1 MHYDFM
7 TLSPEDFEYLVADLL
22 SCEWKVRI
30 ELFKSGKD
38 RGIDLRNSRILDSK
52 GTTSK
57 EITIVQCK
65 RYAPH
70 RFAELLRAVRSEK
83 EKVERL
89 KPARYVLAT
98 SVPLSPDDKDKL
110 MAALAPWCQ
119 STEDIYGAT
128 ELNALLRKCSEV
140 EKAHFKLWI
149 GSTAVLERILHSR
162 IFNITHA
169 TVDLIREELSRLVM
183 HKGFDRALEILHR
196 DHHVLIVG
204 DPGIGKSTLAKML
217 LCHYLR
223 EGFEPIYVTANIDD
237 AWSLIQSRPGDDNR
251 KFVVLY
257 DDFLGRYRFESPHFG
272 KNEESSLFDFLERV
286 RRSPNIRF
294 LMTTREYILADA
306 QRMHGAFAE
315 RAREILK
322 YTLKLDAYTKAHRAK
337 MLFNHLYF
345 SDLPDSRLQLLV
357 KDKVYET
364 IVDHEHFNPRNV
376 ETISK
381 YANSRAM
388 SDRDYLLFV
397 QQEFDNPASLWEQP
411 FRQDIGPT
419 ARLILMTLWTFGD
432 PIDLDT
438 LKSAT
443 QRLASP
449 TNDTEF
455 DFQFTD
461 ALKQLD
467 GNFISTNRYPGISRR
482 DGHFIIAQFSN
493 PSVEEFIDR
502 FLRADP
508 SRIERLV
515 RSIVCFKQVS
525 ELSRQAREN
534 KAKGLD
540 SAFWASLREA
550 AAVVEKIPGG
560 RIINYGSF
568 DERVRRVWDVPS
580 VDWPDQTRVRLQIEM
595 QACNADHLFEELQK
609 RVTTPEGWQT
619 LIVGSQHDGMQTF
632 HISSLWAWMTKDS
645 GWSGTKLAACHAA
658 FREAPFRSLTDEDA
672 PWTGTVQALRNLAGV
687 IVQSG
692 TPFTDEEKK
701 LIREGAKEAA
711 ERTAENADTPDE
723 IESEVSELERL
734 AKICDLDFSEEVSD
748 LEATADELRDRGR
761 SDHSH
766 DPESSHITRSESDE
780 DFDMHGL
787 FEGLLDR

>member
-7 TLSPEDFEYLVADLL
+7 TLSPEDFEELVADLL

-38 RGIDLRNSRILDSK
+38 RGIDLRHSRVLDSK
-52 GTTSK
+52 GITSK
-57 EITIVQCK
+57 GTTIFQCK
-65 RYAPH
+65 RYAPN

-83 EKVERL
+83 DKIERL

-119 STEDIYGAT
+119 STEDIYGAA

-140 EKAHFKLWI
+140 EKSHFKLWI

-162 IFNITHA
+162 IFNITQA
-169 TVDLIREELSRLVM
+169 TIDLIREELSRLVM
-183 HKGFDRALEILHR
+183 HKGFDRALEILHQ
-196 DHHVLIVG
+196 DHHILIVG

-217 LCHYLR
+217 LCHYLG
-223 EGFEPIYVTANIDD
+223 EGFEPIDVTGNIDD

-272 KNEESSLFDFLERV
+272 KNEESALFDFLERV

-322 YTLKLDAYTKAHRAK
+322 YTLKLDTYTKAHRAK

-345 SDLPDSRLQLLV
+345 SDLPDSRLKLLV

-388 SDRDYLLFV
+388 SDRDYLLFI
-397 QQEFDNPASLWEQP
+397 QQEFNNPASLWEQP
-411 FRQDIGPT
+411 FRHDIGPT
-419 ARLILMTLWTFGD
+419 ARLILMALWTFGD

-443 QRLASP
+443 QQLASP

-502 FLRADP
+502 FIREDV
-508 SRIERLV
+508 SRIERLA
-515 RSIVCFKQVS
+515 RSVVCFKQVS
-525 ELSRQAREN
+525 ELSRQATSN
-534 KAKGLD
+534 KVRRLD
-540 SAFWASLREA
+540 STFWASLRA
-550 AAVVEKIPGG
+550 RAAVVEKIPGG
-560 RIINYGSF
+560 RLTNYVSSGT
-568 DERVRRVWDVPS
+568 RVRRVWYLPS
-580 VDWPDQTRVRLQIEM
+580 PDWPDQTHVRLQIEM
-595 QACNADHLFEELQK
+595 HARNADQLFEELQE
-609 RVTTPEGWQT
+609 RVTTQEGWHK
-619 LIVGSQHDGMQTF
+619 LIVGSQHDGFQTF
-632 HISSLWAWMTKDS
+632 HVSKLWAWMTKDS
-645 GWSGTKLAACHAA
+645 GWSGTKLSACHSA
-658 FREAPFRSLTDEDA
+658 FREALFRCLTDEDD
-672 PWTGTVQALRNLAGV
+672 PWTGTVEVLRNLAGV

-692 TPFTDEEKK
+692 TPFSAEEKK
-701 LIREGAKEAA
+701 LIREAGKEAA
-711 ERTAENADTPDE
+711 ERIAENADTADE
-723 IESEVSELERL
+723 IESEAFELQQL
-734 AKICDLDFSEEVSD
+734 AMICDLDFSKEVSD
-748 LEATADELRDRGR
+748 LEATADELRDLGR
-761 SDHSH
+761 SEHSH
-766 DPESSHITRSESDE
+766 DPESSHITRSESDK
-780 DFDMHGL
+780 DFDMHVL